1 MNARRKTPIQD
12 ANTQPRTGRFEG
24 RLFDLSTA
32 AAYISLGETRAR
44 EWLTKIG
51 AKRKFGAA
59 VRYDRNVID
68 RALDAMEADD
78 SRDVQC

>member
-24 RLFDLSTA
+24 RLFDLPTA

-59 VRYDRNVID
+59 VRYDRHVID
-68 RALDAMEADD
+68 KALDDMEADK
-78 SRDVQC
+78 R